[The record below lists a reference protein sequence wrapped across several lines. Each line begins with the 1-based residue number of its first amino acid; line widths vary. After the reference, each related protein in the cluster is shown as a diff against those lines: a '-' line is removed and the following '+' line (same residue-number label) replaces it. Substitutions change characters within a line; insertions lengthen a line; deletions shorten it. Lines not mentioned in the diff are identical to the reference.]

1 MYSYIWDSLY
11 EKRKQSLDW
20 RKKNWK
26 RKRLKQQCG
35 KLPHFQPQHWLL
47 VFIFSQVIIIIQAV
61 ALVAGINLLS
71 GRPLLFQPQH
81 RLLVLIFTLVDHH
94 YSSRSTGCWYSSSL
108 RQTII
113 ILASALVAGINLHS
127 GITLLFQPQHWLLV
141 FIFTQVDHHYSSRS
155 TGCWYSSSLRQ
166 TIIIQA
172 VAPVFLLSSLKC
184 HERLPL
190 KKIRLPFGFYFI

>member
-47 VFIFSQVIIIIQAV
+47 VFIFSQVDHHYSSFSTGCWYSSSLRYNIIILAF
-61 ALVAGINLLS
+61 APVAGILLLS

-81 RLLVLIFTLVDHH
+81 WLLVLIFTQVDHY
-94 YSSRSTGCWYSSSL
+94 YSSRSTGCWYSPSL

-113 ILASALVAGINLHS
+113 ILAVALVAGIHLHS

-141 FIFTQVDHHYSSRS
+141 FIFTQV
-155 TGCWYSSSLRQ
+155 
-166 TIIIQA
+166 
-172 VAPVFLLSSLKC
+172 
-184 HERLPL
+184 
-190 KKIRLPFGFYFI
+190 